1 MRAYFGTAMQRTDA
15 PLTLVGLDPKGGL
28 ARAGLVNPFGIADL
42 RAQADGSFTADIA
55 TGRRMV
61 VRFDQTAK

>member
-42 RAQADGSFTADIA
+42 RAQADGSFAADIA
-55 TGRRMV
+55 TGRRLV
-61 VRFDQTAK
+61 VRFD